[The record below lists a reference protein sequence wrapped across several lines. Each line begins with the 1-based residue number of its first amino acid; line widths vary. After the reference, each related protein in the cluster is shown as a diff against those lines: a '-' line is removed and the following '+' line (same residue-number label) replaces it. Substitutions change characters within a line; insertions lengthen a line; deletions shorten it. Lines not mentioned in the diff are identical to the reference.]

1 MADGTMTPPLPEDAR
16 SALKAAVG
24 DKGWYETEADMA
36 PYLAEERGYYHGES
50 PLVLR
55 PANTEEVSKIVTI
68 CAEHG
73 IPITPQGGN
82 TGLCGGAVA
91 TGGVLVNLGRMNNV
105 REIDAINATMT
116 VEAGCILKELQ
127 DKAADAGFL
136 FPLSL
141 AAEGTCEIGGNISTN
156 AGGIQ
161 VLRYGNTRDL
171 VLGLEVV
178 TADGRVWHGLRGLRK
193 NNTGYDL
200 VNLMVGSEGTLGIIT
215 AASLKLV
222 TPPHAFATAM
232 VKVRN
237 VEAALELMNMTQS
250 RCGGQVEAFELIGKL
265 MYELPVQYLDHVSPV
280 FDEAPELAV
289 LMELGAARPEDAAP
303 GPDGTVALSAL
314 LESILADAFEAG
326 LVEDA
331 VIAQSDAQRA
341 NFWAM
346 REGTLEAMQR
356 HGPWVMNDISFQV
369 SDLPGVIAD
378 MEAAF
383 AAVAPGPFCVAFG
396 HMGDGNL
403 HINARPYDKDP
414 KEHPEEAQAI
424 KDAVRDI
431 VIKWRGSISAEHGIG
446 LDKQQDMK
454 DLKDPV
460 AYAMMKSIK
469 QALDPDNLLNPG
481 KVLM

>member
-1 MADGTMTPPLPEDAR
+1 MSNDLIESLRDI
-16 SALKAAVG
+16 VG
-24 DKGWYETEADMA
+24 DTGLKTAGDDTASFLTDWHGQYQGQALAVVMPETTEQVSQVMGFADA
-36 PYLAEERGYYHGES
+36 HD
-50 PLVLR
+50 
-55 PANTEEVSKIVTI
+55 IVVV
-68 CAEHG
+68 
-73 IPITPQGGN
+73 PQGGN
-82 TGLCGGAVA
+82 TGFMGGA
-91 TGGVLVNLGRMNNV
+91 TPDSSGHSIVLSLRRMNRI
-105 REIDAINATMT
+105 REIDPTNMSMT
-116 VEAGCILKELQ
+116 VEAGCVLQ
-127 DKAADAGFL
+127 TLHEATEAEGL
-136 FPLSL
+136 YFPLNL
-141 AAEGTCEIGGNISTN
+141 AAKGSCTIGGNLGTN
-156 AGGIQ
+156 AGGLN
-161 VLRYGNTRDL
+161 VVRYGSARAL
-171 VLGLEVV
+171 CLGLEVV
-178 TADGRVWHGLRGLRK
+178 TAAGEVMDLLPALKK

-232 VKVRN
+232 VKVRD
-237 VEAALELMNMTQS
+237 VEAALQLMNMTQS
-250 RCGGQVEAFELIGKL
+250 RSGGQVEAFELIGKL
-265 MYELPVQYLDHVSPV
+265 MYELSVKYLDHVSPV
-280 FDEAPELAV
+280 FDEAPDLAV

-314 LESILADAFEAG
+314 LESILGDAFEAG

-331 VIAQSDAQRA
+331 VIAQSDTQRA

-346 REGTLEAMQR
+346 REGTLDAMQR

-403 HINARPYDKDP
+403 HINARPYDADP
-414 KEHPEEAQAI
+414 KDHPQEAQAI

-431 VIKWRGSISAEHGIG
+431 VVKWRGSISAEHGIG
-446 LDKQQDMK
+446 LDKQHDMK
-454 DLKDPV
+454 QLKDPV

-481 KVLM
+481 KVLL

>member
-1 MADGTMTPPLPEDAR
+1 MNEMRMTDLATQFAAICGAAHVQRGTGIDTRYQSDWLGTKESSPAIVVRPGETAEV
-16 SALKAAVG
+16 AAVM
-24 DKGWYETEADMA
+24 K
-36 PYLAEERGYYHGES
+36 L
-50 PLVLR
+50 
-55 PANTEEVSKIVTI
+55 
-68 CAEHG
+68 CAETRTPV
-73 IPITPQGGN
+73 IPFGGN
-82 TGLCGGAVA
+82 SGLSGGTVA
-91 TGGVLVNLGRMNNV
+91 RAEDQVVLLSLERMNKV
-105 REIDAINATMT
+105 RRIDRAGMYMVA
-116 VEAGCILKELQ
+116 EAGCIIQNLHQAVEAEGLM
-127 DKAADAGFL
+127 
-136 FPLSL
+136 FPLVFG
-141 AAEGTCEIGGNISTN
+141 AKGTAQIGGALGTN
-156 AGGIQ
+156 AGGLN
-161 VLRYGNTRDL
+161 VVRYGSARAL
-171 VLGLEVV
+171 CLGLEVV
-178 TADGRVWHGLRGLRK
+178 TAAGEVMDLLPALKK

-232 VKVRN
+232 VKVRD
-237 VEAALELMNMTQS
+237 VEAALQLMNMTQS
-250 RCGGQVEAFELIGKL
+250 RSGGQVEAFELIGKL
-265 MYELPVQYLDHVSPV
+265 MYELSVKYLDHVSPV
-280 FDEAPELAV
+280 FDEAPDLAV

-314 LESILADAFEAG
+314 LESILGDAFEAG

-331 VIAQSDAQRA
+331 VIAQSDTQRA

-346 REGTLEAMQR
+346 REGTLDAMQR

-403 HINARPYDKDP
+403 HINARPYDADP
-414 KEHPEEAQAI
+414 KDHPQEAQAI

-431 VIKWRGSISAEHGIG
+431 VVKWRGSISAEHGIG
-446 LDKQQDMK
+446 LDKQHDMK
-454 DLKDPV
+454 QLKDPV